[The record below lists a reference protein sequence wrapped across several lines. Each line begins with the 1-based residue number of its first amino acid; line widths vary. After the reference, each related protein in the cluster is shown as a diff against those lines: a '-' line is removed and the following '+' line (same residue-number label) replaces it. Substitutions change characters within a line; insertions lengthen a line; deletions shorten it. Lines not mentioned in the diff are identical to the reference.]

1 VVARA
6 EETSCSADDQ
16 CGSKELC
23 VRSRCVAITPALEE
37 CGVTRVHF
45 DYDQASLH
53 PNELPKLQRM
63 ARCLEADQRIHVLVE
78 GNADERGTVEYNLAL
93 GDRRASAVERYLE
106 GLGVGRLQLSTV
118 TYGKEMPLCTEH
130 GESCWSQ
137 NRRASLL
144 PGGVPKVVAGEKEYE
159 ARKAAMEK
167 KERHARAEKP
177 ATGAETAAH

>member
-1 VVARA
+1 VVAAA
-6 EETSCSADDQ
+6 EEKTCSADDQ

-45 DYDQASLH
+45 DYDRADLH
-53 PNELPKLQRM
+53 PGELVKLTRM

-137 NRRASLL
+137 NRRAALV

-159 ARKAAMEK
+159 GRKAARER
-167 KERHARAEKP
+167 KERHARAEK
-177 ATGAETAAH
+177 AGTEAMTAEH